1 MIKKLEEKEEKKE
14 GAKGPISDEDM
25 SKQEAKVKTLK
36 EAVVTAEKSQAD
48 AKSAKEKP
56 AGTPE

>member
-1 MIKKLEEKEEKKE
+1 MAKKLEEKEESKA
-14 GAKGPISDEDM
+14 AKGPISDEDM

-36 EAVVTAEKSQAD
+36 EAVD
-48 AKSAKEKP
+48 AAAKKETEAKAAKEKP